1 VSTEHGESP
10 TPFPAGPVLV
20 LWILLTLML
29 QGAIWVSGARSA
41 ALAEAVEFG
50 TGRVESLGVG
60 EVGDDVIR
68 KAIAIQHDTSTFWT
82 VLALFGDFV
91 VEPLSL
97 VVRAGTVAMLF
108 GGIALLRSRPGSF
121 ASGFSACAL
130 AQGFWVLGLAVR
142 AALAIGLKRSEI
154 ETSPTL
160 LLPPGT
166 HPGAVWATLQQF
178 DIFALLGWLA
188 MAKCGIVRMRVGAI
202 SSVLICLVLFLIEA
216 IVRLQFSL
224 VIEAGMRLTLLPE
237 V

>member
-1 VSTEHGESP
+1 MSTERGESP
-10 TPFPAGPVLV
+10 NPFPAGPVLM
-20 LWILLTLML
+20 LWIVLSLML

-41 ALAEAVEFG
+41 ALADSVEFG
-50 TGRVESLGVG
+50 TGRVETRGIG

-68 KAIAIQHDTSTFWT
+68 KAIAIQHDTSKFWT

-97 VVRAGTVAMLF
+97 VFRAGTVAMLF
-108 GGIALLRSRPGSF
+108 GGIALLRSRSGSF

-130 AQGFWVLGLAVR
+130 AQGFWVLGLALR

-166 HPGAVWATLQQF
+166 HPGLVWAILQQF
-178 DIFALLGWLA
+178 DIFALLGWVA
-188 MAKCGIVRMRVGAI
+188 MAKCGVVRMRAGVVP
-202 SSVLICLVLFLIEA
+202 SVLICLVLFLLEA
-216 IVRLQFSL
+216 VVRLQFSL
-224 VIEAGMRLTLLPE
+224 VIEAGMRLTLMPE